1 MALEHSSTLRNSTKA
16 NFFSWLM
23 YTLTTLSPGPT
34 TPPICSAAAPQRA
47 SEAAWRSEQPA
58 QLPRIAR
65 TLADLRGLP
74 LEAIAA
80 ATTANAF
87 AALPRLGQLGA

>member
-1 MALEHSSTLRNSTKA
+1 MPQGRN
-16 NFFSWLM
+16 
-23 YTLTTLSPGPT
+23 
-34 TPPICSAAAPQRA
+34 
-47 SEAAWRSEQPA
+47 EPA

-80 ATTANAF
+80 ATTANAL
-87 AALPRLGQLGA
+87 AALPRLGELGI